1 MSQVVCNAS
10 QGVVTRFLRCSTWN
24 LNGLAAVSFQFAICG
39 PDVYF
44 HLRRVFHV
52 EPRIFAFKRSALIRP
67 DASCRVAALFGVT
80 WNIAGVEVIGPIT
93 SGQTRDSFTFP
104 MEPAISNATVS
115 KLA

>member
-52 EPRIFAFKRSALIRP
+52 EPRIFAFQAFGLDQTKLPAGRLI
-67 DASCRVAALFGVT
+67 SFHVEHCGV
-80 WNIAGVEVIGPIT
+80 
-93 SGQTRDSFTFP
+93 SR
-104 MEPAISNATVS
+104 
-115 KLA
+115 